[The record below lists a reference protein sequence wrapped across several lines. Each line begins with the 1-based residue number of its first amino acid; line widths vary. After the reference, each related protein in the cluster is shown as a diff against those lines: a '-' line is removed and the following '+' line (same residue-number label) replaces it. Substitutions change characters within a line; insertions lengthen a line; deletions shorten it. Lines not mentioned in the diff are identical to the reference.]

1 MPSFAWPSL
10 LVAVPLFLGGTAP
23 VERLPLPPPR
33 DGIVFS
39 GDTNEVT
46 LGYLLDELARATGQE
61 LALSSADREELVRAK
76 ISLAHLD
83 QVPAG
88 EVYAFVESF
97 LAQEGVVIAPLKG
110 GARPVLAVY
119 LPGGG
124 RRGSPLNPEPL
135 PISQAH
141 FDEAAEHPAL
151 FIRTHLVLKHTDTR
165 QLQTQL
171 RQVLVDPTGIQNVVP
186 AGERG
191 LLLQGR
197 AKFIVGLARQILELD
212 EAFGRGE
219 PAKLPT
225 LEATEGGR

>member
-1 MPSFAWPSL
+1 MPYSAWPSL
-10 LVAVPLFLGGTAP
+10 LVAFPLFFGGTSP
-23 VERLPLPPPR
+23 EEGLPLPLPR
-33 DGIVFS
+33 EGLVFS

-61 LALSSADREELVRAK
+61 LALSSADRDELSREK
-76 ISLAHLD
+76 ITLTHMD

-88 EVYAFVESF
+88 EMYSFVESF
-97 LAQEGVVIAPLKG
+97 LALQGVVIAPLKG

-119 LPGGG
+119 LPGQG
-124 RRGSPLNPEPL
+124 RRGPPIAPEPL
-135 PISQAH
+135 PISQAL

-151 FIRTHLVLKHTDTR
+151 FVRIQLVLKHTDTR

-171 RQVLVDPTGIQNVVP
+171 RQMLVDPIGIQNVVP

-225 LEATEGGR
+225 LEATEGAR